1 MQMRSKG
8 WLLVLLLAG
17 AMVGLTACA
26 EESQPQARDDLEAR
40 VSRIEATLQGI
51 QAQLE
56 VPTPTPL
63 PTATPAPT
71 ATPQPTATLPPT
83 AAPPDSPVVTAAPTG
98 SASREAVVNADNGL
112 NVRVEPTIDA
122 EVLLVLDHEQ
132 VITLTGRSATSGDAD
147 WVELEDGG
155 WVQSQYLIFN

>member
-1 MQMRSKG
+1 MQIRGRG
-8 WLLVLLLAG
+8 WVLVLLLTG
-17 AMVGLTACA
+17 ALVGLTAC
-26 EESQPQARDDLEAR
+26 EEEAQPQVQDDLEAR

-71 ATPQPTATLPPT
+71 VTPQPTATPYPT
-83 AAPPDSPVVTAAPTG
+83 PTPPDEPVVTAVPTAS
-98 SASREAVVNADNGL
+98 SAAATVNADNGL
-112 NVRVEPTIDA
+112 NVRAEPTIEA
-122 EVLLVLDHEQ
+122 EVLRVLDHELE
-132 VITLTGRSATSGDAD
+132 VSLTGRSATSGDAD

>member
-1 MQMRSKG
+1 MQIRGKG
-8 WLLVLLLAG
+8 WLLVLLLTG
-17 AMVGLTACA
+17 ALVGLTAC
-26 EESQPQARDDLEAR
+26 EEEAQPQVQDDLEAR

-71 ATPQPTATLPPT
+71 ATPQPTATPYPT
-83 AAPPDSPVVTAAPTG
+83 ATPPDAPVVTAVPTA
-98 SASREAVVNADNGL
+98 SATVTVNADNGL
-112 NVRVEPTIDA
+112 NVRAEPTIEA
-122 EVLLVLDHEQ
+122 EVLRVLDHEAE
-132 VITLTGRSATSGDAD
+132 VSLTGRSATSGDAD

>member
-1 MQMRSKG
+1 MRSKG
-8 WLLVLLLAG
+8 WLLVLLLTG
-17 AMVGLTACA
+17 ALVVLTAC
-26 EESQPQARDDLEAR
+26 EEQAQPQVQDDLEAR

-71 ATPQPTATLPPT
+71 ATPQPTATPYPT
-83 AAPPDSPVVTAAPTG
+83 PTPPDVPVVTAVPTAS
-98 SASREAVVNADNGL
+98 SAGATVNADNGL
-112 NVRVEPTIDA
+112 NVRAEPTTEA
-122 EVLLVLDHEQ
+122 EVLRVLDHESE
-132 VITLTGRSATSGDAD
+132 VSLTGRSATSGDAD